1 MQNREEH
8 PDSYREK
15 RPAWGKGRIALT
27 AACCVLAALLFF
39 VAGWY
44 ARWFALGERARG
56 LLWAVNTA
64 ERNFYKDVDEDA
76 LYADFYEAFALDP
89 YSRYYTAEE
98 YRAILASNE
107 GHASGIG
114 ISVSNIETGGKTRIF
129 RVTGNSPAEHAG
141 LQSGMYIYAYG
152 TDAASLESGTKEQF
166 LAFVQGSTGPIVL
179 SCGFSEDGSDA
190 ACFSVEGGAYEKSE
204 CLYRDNEQAL
214 RFLGETPSAVSVGGI
229 AGLPDDTAYLRV
241 DEFYGRAAAE
251 AGRCLSYFKN
261 SKKSRLILDLRSN
274 GGGYL
279 QTFLDLAA
287 YFLRGAAGSRP
298 FAAEARYKSG
308 RTEKYYASG
317 NFYGDYF
324 GEDAEIY
331 LLADENTASASE
343 CFIGALISYET
354 LPYSHIYLRKG
365 ETARTYGK
373 GIMQMHYTDPNG
385 NVLKLT
391 TAEIFWPNGKSIH
404 GVGVTEQD
412 GAVGIAST
420 VLHGAED
427 DFLSAVIQSIAGS

>member
-1 MQNREEH
+1 M
-8 PDSYREK
+8 
-15 RPAWGKGRIALT
+15 
-27 AACCVLAALLFF
+27 FF
-39 VAGWY
+39 
-44 ARWFALGERARG
+44 RG
-56 LLWAVNTA
+56 
-64 ERNFYKDVDEDA
+64 
-76 LYADFYEAFALDP
+76 
-89 YSRYYTAEE
+89 
-98 YRAILASNE
+98 
-107 GHASGIG
+107 
-114 ISVSNIETGGKTRIF
+114 
-129 RVTGNSPAEHAG
+129 
-141 LQSGMYIYAYG
+141 
-152 TDAASLESGTKEQF
+152 
-166 LAFVQGSTGPIVL
+166 
-179 SCGFSEDGSDA
+179 
-190 ACFSVEGGAYEKSE
+190 GGAYEKSE

-412 GAVGIAST
+412 GGRFSLRGHPKHRGLIIFPKAVRSGRCCRPLPG
-420 VLHGAED
+420 VGF
-427 DFLSAVIQSIAGS
+427 FLAPTLRKLPQRAFRMPSFRTWVPRFS